1 MPFCTRR
8 EFARLSLAAL
18 PGAAWLSSVNRLAPP
33 NNRKGS
39 QIPKCVAC
47 KSGLMCRYSFANQT
61 MSGDEILRK
70 CVQLG
75 ISGVELRNAAS

>member
-18 PGAAWLSSVNRLAPP
+18 PGAAWLSSVNRLGAAEQPQGKP
-33 NNRKGS
+33 NSKVRGV
-39 QIPKCVAC
+39 QIGINVP
-47 KSGLMCRYSFANQT
+47 YSFANQT

-75 ISGVELRNAAS
+75 ISGVELRHAAS